1 LITATTAQN
10 FQLRQIPA
18 KQDSSPL
25 ITMSSAQQIQQH
37 PVFIQAHNKAQY
49 YVNQFDKEVPP
60 PFSAALHL
68 FFNIPQ
74 LSKYPILTHLE
85 QHTQVPKTY
94 AVLGALFLITVLHTI
109 NPLAAPVSNLVGW
122 ALPAYLSFKALETPS
137 PHDDIQWLTYWAVF
151 GFFNFLES
159 FAIRLVLYYVPWYY
173 AFKTIF
179 IVWLQLPAF
188 RVSNL
193 HAPCV
198 SFAYSAFLGCTS
210 HLSRC
215 PQTCALQPQ

>member
-1 LITATTAQN
+1 
-10 FQLRQIPA
+10 
-18 KQDSSPL
+18 
-25 ITMSSAQQIQQH
+25 MSSAQQIQQH

-49 YVNQFDKEVPP
+49 YVNQFDKE
-60 PFSAALHL
+60 
-68 FFNIPQ
+68 

-188 RVSNL
+188 RGAQATYLVVLKPVLSNL
-193 HAPCV
+193 SSQSCV
-198 SFAYSAFLGCTS
+198 VVPTTTSADA
-210 HLSRC
+210 H
-215 PQTCALQPQ
+215 QE